1 MIESWIYIYIS
12 FTKLYKNVHCK
23 RFYKEWNIYGVLLE
37 IIIFDNFFLKSFE
50 SSNRYI

>member
-12 FTKLYKNVHCK
+12 FTKLYKNLHCK

-37 IIIFDNFFLKSFE
+37 IIIFDNFFLKYMDKKI
-50 SSNRYI
+50 R